1 VQKTPNGSGVMMEMR
16 RINERLQQKR
26 ISAGELPELEIGLT
40 IGGTLETR
48 NRDERVFSSL
58 KQDTE

>member
-1 VQKTPNGSGVMMEMR
+1 MEMR